1 METQQSTAIATLTP
15 EMLEIDT
22 KLARK
27 PQFVSSGST
36 LADNIDSDSDSD
48 ILVMD
53 KAPSNSSTKVS
64 AKKEDVEVDLATVKL
79 PKFTNEHEYYELEL
93 DESEQAGLSIPR
105 CIETKSKWF
114 SPKSFIHNL
123 MSTLCMARPDDDLSD
138 DEE

>member
-1 METQQSTAIATLTP
+1 METQQSSAIVTLTP

-36 LADNIDSDSDSD
+36 LADNINSDSDSD
-48 ILVMD
+48 IVVMN
-53 KAPSNSSTKVS
+53 KAPSNSPTKVS
-64 AKKEDVEVDLATVKL
+64 EEKEDLEVDLATVKL

-93 DESEQAGLSIPR
+93 DESEQSIPR
-105 CIETKSKWF
+105 RIETKSKWF